1 MRGQSEGRFNCR
13 PNIAPAVLYG
23 ERQFNLGG
31 TVQFARRNNR
41 FIAAI
46 AAGFLLVAAACGGSE
61 SSDGERD
68 RNVSGGAAASQSAHP
83 APYQVVLYR
92 MGTERLPKPWAAWRE
107 QWGIVCGGVILSSR
121 WIATTANCVSTYGA
135 PWDKER
141 FRIGVGMVDPWQP
154 ITYENE
160 PKHMFGIEKA
170 LTGGSWENWALL
182 KTDREIDFSQF
193 TTVRPIDLPFGLD
206 DSWPA
211 KGTTGQ
217 ISGYGA
223 RSAGINSV
231 GTLRTA
237 LVEVL
242 SDVGDSSCGTW
253 DSYVSESRICLGKA
267 AGPQGGLACNQDWGG
282 PVVVNVENRPVLA
295 GIISEVDRLGSCS
308 NEGATLAIRARS
320 LARWAAGGA
329 INDFV
334 ATPDDQAVNLTWSKP
349 YAAWFPYAEDPEWDP
364 VPFDYVVEM
373 SEDGGTNWFTIADGK
388 STETSVEVGGLE
400 NGKEY
405 AFRVAALNEIVVERS
420 DYRYYS
426 PVAKVTAGKQ
436 EQPVAVPDLPPLE
449 PQTPPADA
457 PTLPGQDPQGAKDI
471 APNPA
476 EATMPAPTT
485 VAAGGATATTAPAA
499 PTTAAS
505 ASGGSST
512 VSVASTELSTFNPI
526 GATDV
531 AKLAKADVPA
541 GARVSVTVDKA
552 SKKVCV
558 VKGATVV
565 ALSAGKCKVK
575 VAVASGKGKPK
586 SKTTTITVKK

>member
-1 MRGQSEGRFNCR
+1 MVAQTSKSRGSGAKFL
-13 PNIAPAVLYG
+13 IALMVGA
-23 ERQFNLGG
+23 
-31 TVQFARRNNR
+31 
-41 FIAAI
+41 
-46 AAGFLLVAAACGGSE
+46 LVTMAACGGSE
-61 SSDGERD
+61 SADDERD
-68 RNVSGGAAASQSAHP
+68 RNVSGGAVASQSAHP
-83 APYQVVLYR
+83 APYQVVVYR
-92 MGTERLPKPWAAWRE
+92 MGMERLPRPWATWRE
-107 QWGIVCGGVILSSR
+107 QWGVVCGGVILSSR

-141 FRIGVGMVDPWQP
+141 FRVGVGMVDPWQP
-154 ITYENE
+154 ISYSNE

-182 KTDREIDFSQF
+182 KTDRAIDFTQF
-193 TTVRPIDLPFGLD
+193 DTVRPIDLPFGLD

-223 RSAGINSV
+223 RSAGVNSV

-242 SDVGDSSCGTW
+242 SDVGDSSCGSW

-282 PVVVNVENRPVLA
+282 PLVVNVENRPVLA
-295 GIISEVDRLGSCS
+295 GVISEVDRLGSCS
-308 NEGATLAIRARS
+308 DGGATLAIRARS

-329 INDFV
+329 IKDFV
-334 ATPDDQAVNLTWSKP
+334 ATPDDQSVTLTWSKP

-364 VPFDYVVEM
+364 VPYDYVVEM
-373 SEDGGTNWFTIADGK
+373 SEDGGTTWFTLSDGEN
-388 STETSVEVGGLE
+388 TNTTVELGGLE

-405 AFRVAALNEIVVERS
+405 AFRVAGLNEIVAERA

-426 PVAKVTAGKQ
+426 PVAKVTVGPR
-436 EQPVAVPDLPPLE
+436 EQPVTVPDMPPLE
-449 PQTPPADA
+449 PETPPAA
-457 PTLPGQDPQGAKDI
+457 PPTLSGQEPQGASDI

-476 EATMPAPTT
+476 QPAASATTT
-485 VAAGGATATTAPAA
+485 PTAPAA
-499 PTTAAS
+499 GGSASTSVAPTTTPAAS
-505 ASGGSST
+505 SGGAST
-512 VSVASTELSTFNPI
+512 VSIASTGLSTFNPI
-526 GATDV
+526 GAAEV
-531 AKLAKADVPA
+531 AKMAKANVPE
-541 GARVSVTVDKA
+541 GARVAVTVDKS
-552 SKKVCV
+552 SKKICV
-558 VKGATVV
+558 VKGSTVV
-565 ALSAGKCKVK
+565 ALATGKCKVK

>member
-1 MRGQSEGRFNCR
+1 MVAQTSKSRGSGAKFL
-13 PNIAPAVLYG
+13 IALMVGA
-23 ERQFNLGG
+23 
-31 TVQFARRNNR
+31 
-41 FIAAI
+41 
-46 AAGFLLVAAACGGSE
+46 LVTMAACGGSE
-61 SSDGERD
+61 SADDERD
-68 RNVSGGAAASQSAHP
+68 RNVSGGAVASQSAHP
-83 APYQVVLYR
+83 APYQVVVYR
-92 MGTERLPKPWAAWRE
+92 IDPRQEWLPRPWATWRE
-107 QWGIVCGGVILSSR
+107 QWGVVCGGVILSSR

-141 FRIGVGMVDPWQP
+141 FRVGVGMVDPWQP
-154 ITYENE
+154 ISYSNE

-182 KTDREIDFSQF
+182 KTDRAIDFTQF
-193 TTVRPIDLPFGLD
+193 DTVRPIDLPFGLD

-223 RSAGINSV
+223 RSAGVNSV

-242 SDVGDSSCGTW
+242 SDVGDSSCGSW

-282 PVVVNVENRPVLA
+282 PLVVNVENRPVLA
-295 GIISEVDRLGSCS
+295 GVISEVDRLGSCS
-308 NEGATLAIRARS
+308 DGGATLAIRARS

-334 ATPDDQAVNLTWSKP
+334 ATPDDQSVTLTWSKP

-364 VPFDYVVEM
+364 VPYDYVVEM
-373 SEDGGTNWFTIADGK
+373 SEDGGTTWFTLSDGEN
-388 STETSVEVGGLE
+388 TNTTVELGGLE

-405 AFRVAALNEIVVERS
+405 AFRVAGLNEIVAERA

-426 PVAKVTAGKQ
+426 PVAKVTVGPR
-436 EQPVAVPDLPPLE
+436 EQPVTVPDMPPLE
-449 PQTPPADA
+449 PETPPAA
-457 PTLPGQDPQGAKDI
+457 SPTLSGQEPQGASDI

-476 EATMPAPTT
+476 QPAASATTT
-485 VAAGGATATTAPAA
+485 PTAPAA
-499 PTTAAS
+499 GGSASTSVAPTTTPAAS
-505 ASGGSST
+505 SGGAST
-512 VSVASTELSTFNPI
+512 VSIASTGLSTFNPI
-526 GATDV
+526 GAAEV
-531 AKLAKADVPA
+531 AKMAKANVPE
-541 GARVSVTVDKA
+541 GARVAVTVDKS
-552 SKKVCV
+552 SKKICV
-558 VKGATVV
+558 VKGSTVV
-565 ALSAGKCKVK
+565 ALATGKCKVK

>member
-1 MRGQSEGRFNCR
+1 MVAQTSKSRGSGAKFL
-13 PNIAPAVLYG
+13 IALMVGA
-23 ERQFNLGG
+23 
-31 TVQFARRNNR
+31 
-41 FIAAI
+41 
-46 AAGFLLVAAACGGSE
+46 LVTMAACGGSE
-61 SSDGERD
+61 SADDERD
-68 RNVSGGAAASQSAHP
+68 RNVSGGAVASQSAHP
-83 APYQVVLYR
+83 APYQVVVYR
-92 MGTERLPKPWAAWRE
+92 IDPRQEWLPRPWATWRE

-141 FRIGVGMVDPWQP
+141 FRVGVGMVDPWQP
-154 ITYENE
+154 ISYSNE

-182 KTDREIDFSQF
+182 KTDRAIDFTQF
-193 TTVRPIDLPFGLD
+193 DTVRPIDLPFGLD

-223 RSAGINSV
+223 RSAGVNSV

-242 SDVGDSSCGTW
+242 SDVGDSSCGSW

-282 PVVVNVENRPVLA
+282 PLVVNVENRPVLA
-295 GIISEVDRLGSCS
+295 GVISEVDRLGSCS
-308 NEGATLAIRARS
+308 DGGATLAIRARS

-334 ATPDDQAVNLTWSKP
+334 ATPDDQSVTLTWSKP

-364 VPFDYVVEM
+364 VPYDYVVEM
-373 SEDGGTNWFTIADGK
+373 SEDGGTTWFTLSDGEN
-388 STETSVEVGGLE
+388 TNTTVELGGLE

-405 AFRVAALNEIVVERS
+405 AFRVAGLNEIVAERA

-426 PVAKVTAGKQ
+426 PVAKVTVGPR
-436 EQPVAVPDLPPLE
+436 EQPVTVPDMPPLE
-449 PQTPPADA
+449 PETPPAA
-457 PTLPGQDPQGAKDI
+457 SPTLSGQEPQGASDI
-471 APNPA
+471 APNPEKPA
-476 EATMPAPTT
+476 ASATTTPTAPTAGGSASTSVAPTT
-485 VAAGGATATTAPAA
+485 TPAASSGGA
-499 PTTAAS
+499 
-505 ASGGSST
+505 ST
-512 VSVASTELSTFNPI
+512 VSIASTELSTFNPI
-526 GATDV
+526 GAAEV
-531 AKLAKADVPA
+531 AKMAKANVPE
-541 GARVSVTVDKA
+541 GARVAVTVDKS
-552 SKKVCV
+552 SKKICV
-558 VKGATVV
+558 VKGSTVV
-565 ALSAGKCKVK
+565 ALATGKCKVK

>member
-1 MRGQSEGRFNCR
+1 MVAQTSKSRGSGAKFL
-13 PNIAPAVLYG
+13 IALMVGA
-23 ERQFNLGG
+23 
-31 TVQFARRNNR
+31 
-41 FIAAI
+41 
-46 AAGFLLVAAACGGSE
+46 LVTMAACGGSE
-61 SSDGERD
+61 SADDERD
-68 RNVSGGAAASQSAHP
+68 RNVSGGAVASQSAHP
-83 APYQVVLYR
+83 APYQVVVYR
-92 MGTERLPKPWAAWRE
+92 MGMERLPKPWAAWRE

-141 FRIGVGMVDPWQP
+141 FRVGVGMVDPWQP
-154 ITYENE
+154 ISYSNE

-182 KTDREIDFSQF
+182 KTDRAIDFTQF
-193 TTVRPIDLPFGLD
+193 DTVRPIDLPFGLD

-223 RSAGINSV
+223 RSAGVNSV

-242 SDVGDSSCGTW
+242 SDVGDSSCGSW

-282 PVVVNVENRPVLA
+282 PLVVNVENRPVLA
-295 GIISEVDRLGSCS
+295 GVISEVDRLGSCS
-308 NEGATLAIRARS
+308 DGGATLAIRARS

-334 ATPDDQAVNLTWSKP
+334 ATPDDQSVTLTWSKP

-364 VPFDYVVEM
+364 VPYDYVVEM
-373 SEDGGTNWFTIADGK
+373 SEDGGTTWFTLSDGEN
-388 STETSVEVGGLE
+388 TNTTVELGGLE

-405 AFRVAALNEIVVERS
+405 AFRVAGLNEIVAERA

-426 PVAKVTAGKQ
+426 PVAKVTVGPR
-436 EQPVAVPDLPPLE
+436 EQPVTVPDMPPLE
-449 PQTPPADA
+449 PETPPAA
-457 PTLPGQDPQGAKDI
+457 PPTLSGQEPQGASDI
-471 APNPA
+471 APNPEKPA
-476 EATMPAPTT
+476 ASATTTPTAPTAGGSASTSVAPTT
-485 VAAGGATATTAPAA
+485 TPAASSGGA
-499 PTTAAS
+499 
-505 ASGGSST
+505 ST
-512 VSVASTELSTFNPI
+512 VSIASTELSTFNPI
-526 GATDV
+526 GAAEV
-531 AKLAKADVPA
+531 AKMAKANVPE
-541 GARVSVTVDKA
+541 GARVAVTVDKS
-552 SKKVCV
+552 SKKICV
-558 VKGATVV
+558 VKGSTVV
-565 ALSAGKCKVK
+565 ALATGKCKVK

>member
-1 MRGQSEGRFNCR
+1 MLAESSKSRGSGAKFF
-13 PNIAPAVLYG
+13 IVLMIG
-23 ERQFNLGG
+23 
-31 TVQFARRNNR
+31 A
-41 FIAAI
+41 
-46 AAGFLLVAAACGGSE
+46 LVTMAACGGSE
-61 SSDGERD
+61 SSDEERD
-68 RNVSGGAAASQSAHP
+68 RNVSGGAVASQSAHP
-83 APYQVVLYR
+83 APYQVVVYR
-92 MGTERLPKPWAAWRE
+92 MTPDKEWLPKPWAAWRE

-154 ITYENE
+154 ISYSNE

-223 RSAGINSV
+223 RSAGVNSV

-242 SDVGDSSCGTW
+242 SDVGDNSCGSW

-295 GIISEVDRLGSCS
+295 GVISEVDRLGSCS
-308 NEGATLAIRARS
+308 DGGATLAIRARS

-334 ATPDDQAVNLTWSKP
+334 ATPDDQSVTLTWGKP

-364 VPFDYVVEM
+364 VPFDYVIEM
-373 SEDGGTNWFTIADGK
+373 SEDGGKTWFTIADGK

-400 NGKEY
+400 NGKDY

-457 PTLPGQDPQGAKDI
+457 PTLSGQDPQGAKDI

-476 EATMPAPTT
+476 EATMPASTT

-512 VSVASTELSTFNPI
+512 VSVASTELSTFSPI
-526 GATDV
+526 GAADV
-531 AKLAKADVPA
+531 AKLAKADVPT

-565 ALSAGKCKVK
+565 ALATGKCKVK

>member
-1 MRGQSEGRFNCR
+1 M
-13 PNIAPAVLYG
+13 
-23 ERQFNLGG
+23 GG
-31 TVQFARRNNR
+31 TMRFARRNNR

-68 RNVSGGAAASQSAHP
+68 RNVSGGAVASQSAHP
-83 APYQVVLYR
+83 APYQVVVFR
-92 MGTERLPKPWAAWRE
+92 MTDETLARPWTDWRGD
-107 QWGIVCGGVILSSR
+107 WGIVCGGVILSSR

-373 SEDGGTNWFTIADGK
+373 SEDGGKTWFTIADGK

-426 PVAKVTAGKQ
+426 PVAKVTVGKQ

-449 PQTPPADA
+449 PETPPAAA
-457 PTLPGQDPQGAKDI
+457 PTLSGQDPQGAMDI
-471 APNPA
+471 ATNPA
-476 EATMPAPTT
+476 QPTGTPSTVPAT
-485 VAAGGATATTAPAA
+485 AGGATPTTAP
-499 PTTAAS
+499 S
-505 ASGGSST
+505 SGGSSI

-526 GATDV
+526 GAADV
-531 AKLAKADVPA
+531 AKLAKADVPT

-558 VKGATVV
+558 IKGATVV

-575 VAVASGKGKPK
+575 VAVATGKGKPK

>member
-1 MRGQSEGRFNCR
+1 MLAESSKSRGSGAKF
-13 PNIAPAVLYG
+13 
-23 ERQFNLGG
+23 
-31 TVQFARRNNR
+31 
-41 FIAAI
+41 FIALMVGA
-46 AAGFLLVAAACGGSE
+46 LVTMAACGGSE
-61 SSDGERD
+61 SADDERD
-68 RNVSGGAAASQSAHP
+68 RNVSGGAVASQSAHP
-83 APYQVVLYR
+83 APYQVVVYR
-92 MGTERLPKPWAAWRE
+92 IDPRQEWLPRPWATWRE
-107 QWGIVCGGVILSSR
+107 QWGVVCGGVILSSR

-141 FRIGVGMVDPWQP
+141 FRVGVGMVDPWQP
-154 ITYENE
+154 ISYSNE

-182 KTDREIDFSQF
+182 KTDRAIDFTQF
-193 TTVRPIDLPFGLD
+193 DTVRPIDLPFGLD

-223 RSAGINSV
+223 RSAGVNSV

-242 SDVGDSSCGTW
+242 SDVGDNSCGSW

-295 GIISEVDRLGSCS
+295 GVISEVDRLGSCS
-308 NEGATLAIRARS
+308 DGGATLAIRARS

-329 INDFV
+329 IKDFV
-334 ATPDDQAVNLTWSKP
+334 ATPDDQSVTLTWSKP

-364 VPFDYVVEM
+364 VPYDYVVEM
-373 SEDGGTNWFTIADGK
+373 SEDGGTTWFTLSDGEN
-388 STETSVEVGGLE
+388 TNTTVELGGLE

-405 AFRVAALNEIVVERS
+405 AFRVAGLNEIVAERA

-426 PVAKVTAGKQ
+426 PVAKVTVGPR
-436 EQPVAVPDLPPLE
+436 EQPVTVPDMPPLE
-449 PQTPPADA
+449 PETPPAA
-457 PTLPGQDPQGAKDI
+457 PPTLSGQEPQGASDI

-476 EATMPAPTT
+476 KPAASATTTPTAP
-485 VAAGGATATTAPAA
+485 AAGGSAATSVAPTTAPAA
-499 PTTAAS
+499 S
-505 ASGGSST
+505 SGGAST
-512 VSVASTELSTFNPI
+512 VSIASTELSTFNPI
-526 GATDV
+526 GAAEV
-531 AKLAKADVPA
+531 AKMAKANVPE
-541 GARVSVTVDKA
+541 GARVAVTVDKS
-552 SKKVCV
+552 SKKICV
-558 VKGATVV
+558 VKGSTVV
-565 ALSAGKCKVK
+565 ALATGKCKVK

>member
-1 MRGQSEGRFNCR
+1 M
-13 PNIAPAVLYG
+13 
-23 ERQFNLGG
+23 
-31 TVQFARRNNR
+31 QFARRNNR

>member
-1 MRGQSEGRFNCR
+1 MVAQTSKSRGSGAKFL
-13 PNIAPAVLYG
+13 IALMVGA
-23 ERQFNLGG
+23 
-31 TVQFARRNNR
+31 
-41 FIAAI
+41 
-46 AAGFLLVAAACGGSE
+46 LVTMAACGGSE
-61 SSDGERD
+61 SADDERD
-68 RNVSGGAAASQSAHP
+68 RNVSGGAVASQSAHP
-83 APYQVVLYR
+83 APYQVVVYR
-92 MGTERLPKPWAAWRE
+92 MGMERLPKPWAAWRE

-141 FRIGVGMVDPWQP
+141 FRVGVGMVDPWQP
-154 ITYENE
+154 ISYSNE

-182 KTDREIDFSQF
+182 KTDRAIDFTQF
-193 TTVRPIDLPFGLD
+193 DTVRPIDLPFGLD

-223 RSAGINSV
+223 RSAGVNSV

-242 SDVGDSSCGTW
+242 SDVGDNSCGSW

-282 PVVVNVENRPVLA
+282 PLVVNVENRPVLA
-295 GIISEVDRLGSCS
+295 GVISEVDRLGSCS
-308 NEGATLAIRARS
+308 DGGATLAIRARS

-334 ATPDDQAVNLTWSKP
+334 ATPDDQSVTLTWSKP

-364 VPFDYVVEM
+364 VPYDYVVEM
-373 SEDGGTNWFTIADGK
+373 SEDGGTTWFTLSDGEN
-388 STETSVEVGGLE
+388 TNTTVELGGLE

-405 AFRVAALNEIVVERS
+405 AFRVAGLNEIVAERA

-426 PVAKVTAGKQ
+426 PVAKVTVGPR
-436 EQPVAVPDLPPLE
+436 EQPVTVPDMPPLE
-449 PQTPPADA
+449 PETPPAA
-457 PTLPGQDPQGAKDI
+457 PPTLSGQEPQGASDI
-471 APNPA
+471 APNPEKPA
-476 EATMPAPTT
+476 ASATTTPTAPTAGGSASTSVAPTT
-485 VAAGGATATTAPAA
+485 TPAASSGGA
-499 PTTAAS
+499 
-505 ASGGSST
+505 ST
-512 VSVASTELSTFNPI
+512 VSIASTELSTFNPI
-526 GATDV
+526 GAAEV
-531 AKLAKADVPA
+531 AKMAKANVPE
-541 GARVSVTVDKA
+541 GARVAVTVDKS
-552 SKKVCV
+552 SKKICV
-558 VKGATVV
+558 VKGSTVV
-565 ALSAGKCKVK
+565 ALATGKCKVK